1 MKISGSLWN
10 YYKDMPVEADKAA
23 ITVPKSFKSKVKITR
38 KPSADGNKKDAE
50 IVGSLKYLY
59 NFW

>member
-10 YYKDMPVEADKAA
+10 YSKDMPGEADEAA

-38 KPSADGNKKDAE
+38 KPAADGNKKDVE
-50 IVGSLKYLY
+50 IVGLLKYLY